1 MEQGLA
7 GGQAQAAVCSGIEQ
21 AVGAPGHHGLGGGQE
36 QAAFHDERRLQ
47 MVGSDAMD
55 ELCQVLLSELAA
67 ALPAPAGARQG
78 GGEVAGDM
86 GCSSQWGQKDGRG
99 MSWQRVSSRA
109 AKRWRQCPSN
119 WARTSNMSPRHSR
132 QRIDGGRLFH
142 GPLDDEVEPGGLL
155 PGVLH
160 RLARAKVAD
169 AEVLTEPLA
178 CLLVQAVERWTGQN
192 WK

>member
-1 MEQGLA
+1 
-7 GGQAQAAVCSGIEQ
+7 
-21 AVGAPGHHGLGGGQE
+21 
-36 QAAFHDERRLQ
+36 
-47 MVGSDAMD
+47 MVGSDAGQD

-67 ALPAPAGARQG
+67 ALLLPLALRQG

-86 GCSSQWGQKDGRG
+86 GVLVAQGQKDGAG
-99 MSWQRVSSRA
+99 NELAEGIFQGGETVA
-109 AKRWRQCPSN
+109 AVPVKLGTDVEHVPL
-119 WARTSNMSPRHSR
+119 AIVAKGLM
-132 QRIDGGRLFH
+132 GGRLFH

-178 CLLVQAVERWTGQN
+178 CLLVQAVERWTGKIEQ
-192 WK
+192 K